1 MLPATTP
8 RRRTNKKALAR
19 AALVLAKVGVDKAEA
34 GPMPTDLIV
43 VSPVRNVDAADHLPD
58 RVAVV
63 LVLVKVADK
72 VAVVPMRAKADV
84 DKVAGVPM
92 RAKADVDKVA
102 VVLALVKVAD
112 KVAVV
117 PMRAKADADKA
128 MLNAAKNVADLC
140 DHRDKAAQMPI
151 KRVGKDKVAVP
162 KVNAD
167 KVKMARVNVVNAPA
181 VVRVDAEVAA
191 VVQVNS
197 HQEPYP
203 KKQKSAHPEIIPVAK
218 MR

>member
-63 LVLVKVADK
+63 LV
-72 VAVVPMRAKADV
+72 
-84 DKVAGVPM
+84 
-92 RAKADVDKVA
+92 
-102 VVLALVKVAD
+102 LVKVAD